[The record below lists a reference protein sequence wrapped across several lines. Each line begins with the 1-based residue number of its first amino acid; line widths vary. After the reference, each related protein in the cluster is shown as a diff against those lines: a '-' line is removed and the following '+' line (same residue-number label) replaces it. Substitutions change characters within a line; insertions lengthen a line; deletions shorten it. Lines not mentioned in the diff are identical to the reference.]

1 MMKLEFYFFWIFIIY
16 LNNYFFLLWI
26 VVIYFEYI
34 FINGKKLI
42 EVVYII

>member
-16 LNNYFFLLWI
+16 LNNFYLLWI